1 MLCELLWSLHHGDQT
16 RYCDRKTSS
25 NSQQAKHNNRVPV
38 MPDILV
44 KDFFFLH
51 NLFVAVLSY
60 PTSEHSGE
68 LNDPCSW
75 WSSAR
80 LAAPPREL
88 EGIQGGAAG
97 SLSF

>member
-1 MLCELLWSLHHGDQT
+1 MLCGLSWSLHHGDQT
-16 RYCDRKTSS
+16 RLCDRKTSS
-25 NSQQAKHNNRVPV
+25 DTQLAKHNNRVSM

-44 KDFFFLH
+44 TDFFPH
-51 NLFVAVLSY
+51 DLFVAVLSY
-60 PTSEHSGE
+60 PTSEHFGE

-80 LAAPPREL
+80 LAVPPREI
-88 EGIQGGAAG
+88 EGIQEGAAG